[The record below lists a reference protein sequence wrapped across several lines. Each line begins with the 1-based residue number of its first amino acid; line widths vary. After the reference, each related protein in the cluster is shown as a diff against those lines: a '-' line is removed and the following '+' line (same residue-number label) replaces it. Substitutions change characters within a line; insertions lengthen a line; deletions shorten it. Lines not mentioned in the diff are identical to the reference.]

1 MINYLKIA
9 GLFLIYTLVGALT
22 GIVGGYIC
30 GAVGGLILT
39 FYNNNFLTETAPQG
53 SYLWWANFC
62 GYLIAVFAVLPGAAA
77 GFVTCLAKE
86 LIKRGNKPKLQDHND
101 KH

>member
-9 GLFLIYTLVGALT
+9 GLFLGYTFAGGVAGA
-22 GIVGGYIC
+22 VGGYVC

-39 FYNNNFLTETAPQG
+39 AYNNNFLTETAPQG

-62 GYLIAVFAVLPGAAA
+62 GYLIAVFAVLPGAAG
-77 GFVTCLAKE
+77 GFLTCLVK
-86 LIKRGNKPKLQDHND
+86 ISVKRKAS
-101 KH
+101 